1 MRGLALGHR
10 WIASSKYCSSYDEIV
25 LEQFANVQLAGLR
38 GSEELFEMIDHRVLT
53 PHECF

>member
-1 MRGLALGHR
+1 LGHR